1 MSCATCGTENPV
13 GRKFCGGCGCP
24 LARPCGTCGALNEPR
39 FGFCGECGSRIDA
52 PVAPEASAAARGGGD
67 AMTAPGDS
75 EPVSAGKAERRLVSV
90 LFVDLVGFTTLSEE
104 RDPEDV
110 RELLSR
116 YFAAC
121 RSRIERYGG
130 TVEKFIGDAVMAVWG
145 APAANEDD
153 AERAVRASLD
163 ILEAVRAMGQ
173 DVGAPELAA
182 RAGVLT
188 GEVAVNVGVVGEGMV
203 AGDLVNTAS
212 RVQAVAAVGTVL
224 VDDATRRATEAA
236 VAYEDGGTH
245 ELKGKREPVSLW
257 RALRV
262 VAGRG
267 GALKSAGL
275 EAPFVG
281 RARQFGLVKELLHS
295 CADQRVAHLTSVIG
309 QAGIGKSRLT
319 WELFKYV
326 DGLTDTV
333 WWNRGRCLA
342 YGEGVT
348 YWALAEM
355 IRGRAGIREDEPAES
370 AVAKLRTAV
379 ADAVADEAERRWV
392 YPRLASLLALEDQ
405 ETPSAADL
413 FSGWRLYFERMS
425 EQHPLILVFE
435 DLQWADAALLDFIE
449 YLLDWSRNYPLY
461 VLTLSRPDLLD
472 RRPMW
477 AAARH
482 NVTSVSLEPL
492 SDEAMEELLE
502 GLAPGLPS
510 GVREQISNRA
520 EGVPL
525 FAVETVRMLVDNGAL
540 LREGDRYVAV
550 GTFEDLD
557 VPQSLK
563 ALIAARLDGLKPLER
578 SLLQNASVLGKT
590 FTVSALASVSRG
602 APAELE
608 PVLQGLVRKELLAVQ
623 ADPRSPEQGQYGFLQ
638 SLVQKVSHDTLSRR
652 DRKALH
658 LAAAAY
664 LQQNWSVEEGEVVQV
679 IASHFFDA
687 YIADPN
693 ARDAANIR
701 ADAREFL
708 TRAGDRAAD
717 LAAQS
722 EAERYFLRAAEL
734 SEDGALRADLL
745 LRSAIAAARG
755 GDQGA
760 AEPRLREA
768 AETFRAA
775 GNRVGEARAHRETAL
790 ILWTHRGAMDDAL
803 RLLRRAEE
811 LLEETEADDLRA
823 DVAATKGRLLFF
835 SGRLGDALPALEQAL
850 QLAEAR
856 RLSPVLSDAMN
867 TKALVLQA
875 QHRQEEALILLEGAL
890 RVAEAS
896 GVSAAMLR
904 AYVNLSYICSEQ
916 DRYRDGAA
924 YAEAGVTLARK
935 VGDRTLEW
943 FLLGHLAAYAW
954 WTGDWD
960 GGERIANDIA
970 ATHDTTNSDAPMQC
984 VRILIRSARG
994 ELDRLDG
1001 PVAFFQTL
1009 LDSGDLQ
1016 NRTIAMTTLAV
1027 ADGARGEHHRAI
1039 DQAQRALLEAPALAG
1054 MRHPIIRVALP
1065 LIVDSALECNAIVTA
1080 QQLLDNLESLPP
1092 GHLSP
1097 FLMAQIAESRARISA
1112 ARGIDDGVEELF
1124 RAAVRILSQPDVP
1137 YFRARV
1143 QGFLAEW
1150 LDEQGQRADAERAA
1164 ADALMAFERLQA
1176 RPWLARLAA
1185 LGPTEVATA

>member
-1 MSCATCGTENPV
+1 MTCTMCGTENP
-13 GRKFCGGCGCP
+13 GARKFCGGCGAP
-24 LARPCGTCGALNEPR
+24 MARACGTCGALNEPQ
-39 FGFCGECGSRIDA
+39 FAFCGECGSGIEMPPPAASTAA
-52 PVAPEASAAARGGGD
+52 PGGADPKAASADLEDAA
-67 AMTAPGDS
+67 
-75 EPVSAGKAERRLVSV
+75 AGKAERRLVSV

-104 RDPEDV
+104 RDSEDV

-145 APAANEDD
+145 APVANEDD
-153 AERAVRASLD
+153 AERAVRAALD
-163 ILEAVRAMGQ
+163 ILEAVRALGQ
-173 DVGAPELAA
+173 DVGAPQLTA

-188 GEVAVNVGVVGEGMV
+188 GEAAVNVGVVGEGMV
-203 AGDLVNTAS
+203 AGDLVNSAS
-212 RVQAVAAVGTVL
+212 RVQTVAAAGTVL

-236 VAYEDGGTH
+236 LAYEDGGTH

-281 RARQFGLVKELLHS
+281 RTRQFGLVKELLHA
-295 CADQRVAHLTSVIG
+295 CADERVAHHASVMG

-355 IRGRAGIREDEPAES
+355 IRGRAGIREDEPTES
-370 AVAKLRTAV
+370 AAEKLRTSVAEAV
-379 ADAVADEAERRWV
+379 SDENERRWV
-392 YPRLASLLALEDQ
+392 YPRLASLLGLEDQ
-405 ETPSAADL
+405 EAPSAADL

-435 DLQWADAALLDFIE
+435 DVQWADAALLDFIE

-461 VLTLSRPDLLD
+461 VLTLSRPELLD
-472 RRPMW
+472 RRPAW
-477 AAARH
+477 GAARH
-482 NVTSVSLEPL
+482 NVTSLSLEPL
-492 SDEAMEELLE
+492 PDEAMDELLE
-502 GLAPGLPS
+502 GLAPGLPT
-510 GVREQISNRA
+510 GAREHIRSRA

-525 FAVETVRMLVDNGAL
+525 FAVETVRMLVDSGAL

-550 GTFEDLD
+550 GTFEDLE
-557 VPQSLK
+557 VPHTLQ

-578 SLLQNASVLGKT
+578 SLLQSASVLGKT
-590 FTVSALASVSRG
+590 FAVSALASVSGR
-602 APAELE
+602 ASPELE

-623 ADPRSPEQGQYGFLQ
+623 ADPRSPDQGQYGFLQ
-638 SLVQKVSHDTLSRR
+638 SLVQKVAHDTLGRR

-658 LAAAAY
+658 LAAAAH

-679 IASHFFDA
+679 IASHLLDA
-687 YIADPN
+687 YTADP
-693 ARDAANIR
+693 DAPDAVNIR

-717 LAAQS
+717 LAAQD
-722 EAERYFLRAAEL
+722 EAQRYFLRAAEL
-734 SEDGALRADLL
+734 SDDGVLRADLL

-755 GDQGA
+755 GDQDA

-775 GNRVGEARAHRETAL
+775 GHGVGEARTHREAAL
-790 ILWTHRGAMDDAL
+790 ILWTHRGAIDDAL
-803 RLLRRAEE
+803 GLLRRAEE
-811 LLEETEADDLRA
+811 LLEESEADDLRA
-823 DVAATKGRLLFF
+823 DIAATKGKLLLF
-835 SGRLGDALPALEQAL
+835 SGRLADALPSLEQAL
-850 QLAEAR
+850 ELAEAR
-856 RLSPVLSDAMN
+856 RLHAVLSDALN
-867 TKALVLQA
+867 TKALVLQS

-890 RVAEAS
+890 RVAEVS
-896 GVSAAMLR
+896 GVSEGMLR
-904 AYVNLSYICSEQ
+904 AYGNLSYTCSEQ
-916 DRYRDGAA
+916 DRYQDGAA
-924 YAEAGVTLARK
+924 YADTGVTLARK
-935 VGDRTLEW
+935 VGNRNLEW
-943 FLLGHLAAYAW
+943 FLLGHLAGYGW
-954 WTGDWD
+954 WTGEWD
-960 GGERIANDIA
+960 QAERITDDIA
-970 ATHDTTNSDAPMQC
+970 STHDSTHSDAAMQC
-984 VRILIRSARG
+984 VRLFIRSARG
-994 ELDRLDG
+994 ELDRLDD
-1001 PVAFFQTL
+1001 PVAFFHTL
-1009 LDSGDLQ
+1009 LHSGDLQ
-1016 NRTIAMTTLAV
+1016 GRTTALAALAV
-1027 ADGARGEHHRAI
+1027 AEGARGEHQGAI
-1039 DQAQRALLEAPALAG
+1039 DKAQRALLEGATSVG
-1054 MRHPIIRVALP
+1054 IRHPIVRMALP
-1065 LIVDSALECNAIVTA
+1065 VIVDSALECSDIAVA
-1080 QQLLDNLESLPP
+1080 EQVLDTLESLTL
-1092 GHLSP
+1092 GQLTP
-1097 FLMAQIAESRARISA
+1097 FLTAQIAESRARISA
-1112 ARGIDDGVEELF
+1112 AHGVADGVEEQF
-1124 RAAVRILSQPDVP
+1124 QTAEGILNESDLP

-1150 LDEQGQRADAERAA
+1150 LDQQGRRADAERIA

-1176 RPWLARLAA
+1176 HPWIARLAP
-1185 LGPTEVATA
+1185 LRPTQRATA